1 MDTNVDTDVENTTKE
16 TNKIDT
22 NNATLAMDTIP
33 NVDTNVEN
41 TTRENKISTATTN
54 TINNSKNAKTIS
66 NTNTNASNVFIPI
79 PSSPPRPSPSSI
91 SAPTIKDKLK
101 VDLFQEDASSI
112 LESKTSSISNPKEKL
127 SLDLYAET
135 TIETTNNSPDDEV
148 DDEINLINRAKIRKT
163 LSLSILVSE
172 ELVSINKE
180 QGNFIY
186 PTTTI
191 EI

>member
-1 MDTNVDTDVENTTKE
+1 M
-16 TNKIDT
+16 
-22 NNATLAMDTIP
+22 
-33 NVDTNVEN
+33 
-41 TTRENKISTATTN
+41 
-54 TINNSKNAKTIS
+54 
-66 NTNTNASNVFIPI
+66 
-79 PSSPPRPSPSSI
+79 
-91 SAPTIKDKLK
+91 
-101 VDLFQEDASSI
+101 FQEDASSI
-112 LESKTSSISNPKEKL
+112 LDSKTSSISNPKEKL

-135 TIETTNNSPDDEV
+135 SNETTNISPDDEV

-186 PTTTI
+186 LTTTI